1 MTDFETLFHLLDV
14 VVHEAPA
21 YYKAE
26 RADGPIIGEPIG
38 VPLYLV
44 FDMLSNTTAAYDLF
58 RYESFNASLKEL
70 LNSWGAYLTSE
81 ASQLYPHRG
90 AGGVVRRR
98 GGHQ

>member
-44 FDMLSNTTAAYDLF
+44 FDMPGNTSAAYDLF

-70 LNSWGAYLTSE
+70 LNSWCAYLTSTLP
-81 ASQLYPHRG
+81 SPRG
-90 AGGVVRRR
+90 RR
-98 GGHQ
+98 GGSAQRRPSVK